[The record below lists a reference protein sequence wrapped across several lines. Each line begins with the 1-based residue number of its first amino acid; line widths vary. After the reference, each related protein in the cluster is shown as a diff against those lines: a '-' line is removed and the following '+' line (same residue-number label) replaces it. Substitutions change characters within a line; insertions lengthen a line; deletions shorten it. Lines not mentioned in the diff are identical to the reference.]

1 MQLLFAT
8 NYSLLNALV
17 KVVQA
22 YVVTKEYAIVK
33 SRSKAKYKFNL
44 IVKVDIIY
52 ERNNKLQHKFK
63 TK

>member
-8 NYSLLNALV
+8 NYSLLNVLV
-17 KVVQA
+17 KVIQA
-22 YVVTKEYAIVK
+22 YAITKEYAIVK
-33 SRSKAKYKFNL
+33 SRSKAKYKSKI
-44 IVKVDIIY
+44 IVKVNIVY

>member
-8 NYSLLNALV
+8 DYSLLNAFV

-22 YVVTKEYAIVK
+22 YAVTKEYAIVK
-33 SRSKAKYKFNL
+33 SRSKAKCKSNI